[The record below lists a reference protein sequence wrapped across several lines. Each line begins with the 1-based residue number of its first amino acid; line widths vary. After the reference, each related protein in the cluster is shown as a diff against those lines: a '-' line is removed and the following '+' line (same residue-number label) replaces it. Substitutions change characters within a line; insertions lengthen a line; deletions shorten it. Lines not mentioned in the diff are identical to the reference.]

1 MCVWVLR
8 SGLLLHLCGDD
19 DILLPIRLILCI
31 PCLSISLY
39 PSLSPS
45 LSHYLNLL
53 YYLCPAPSAAQRSQV
68 SPVEPDDKLRLLL
81 RAAKRNSLNLHIYTQ
96 TRALVV
102 THSEEGL
109 VNRVACWV
117 RECVVVSNRG
127 QSRSE
132 EEARCDPKTFAQS
145 FLLKK
150 KLANRTRQIWRLQTP
165 GKSAALPL
173 LWRFFCLSVKWR
185 WLWPE
190 RFGWMIAA
198 LTSSLQMKHWLDR
211 RGSRAGAGVT
221 APYVVCVFSVLAF
234 ARTQTP

>member
-39 PSLSPS
+39 PSLSLS
-45 LSHYLNLL
+45 LSLSLSQPFVL
-53 YYLCPAPSAAQRSQV
+53 FMPRPLSRPEILSFTCRARWQIKTPSTSCQKELFK
-68 SPVEPDDKLRLLL
+68 PT
-81 RAAKRNSLNLHIYTQ
+81 HIHTYTRIGCHTQ
-96 TRALVV
+96 
-102 THSEEGL
+102 EGL

-117 RECVVVSNRG
+117 RECVLVSNRG

-165 GKSAALPL
+165 AKSAALPL
-173 LWRFFCLSVKWR
+173 LWRYFCQWSRGDYDRKGLDE
-185 WLWPE
+185 WL
-190 RFGWMIAA
+190 R
-198 LTSSLQMKHWLDR
+198 L
-211 RGSRAGAGVT
+211 
-221 APYVVCVFSVLAF
+221 
-234 ARTQTP
+234 